1 MILSPMDIGSHVMR
15 NLIGGVPSTRDLAGS
30 DRYLCQ
36 GTPSRDTGRCALATL
51 CLSIAYPEPLVRPE
65 PYVKGW
71 LGVLQSNSKFSQQGY
86 DAIGFSGGSEARR
99 FLLLE

>member
-1 MILSPMDIGSHVMR
+1 M
-15 NLIGGVPSTRDLAGS
+15 
-30 DRYLCQ
+30 
-36 GTPSRDTGRCALATL
+36 
-51 CLSIAYPEPLVRPE
+51 CLSYALPLYGISRTVGEAR
-65 PYVKGW
+65 PYVEGW